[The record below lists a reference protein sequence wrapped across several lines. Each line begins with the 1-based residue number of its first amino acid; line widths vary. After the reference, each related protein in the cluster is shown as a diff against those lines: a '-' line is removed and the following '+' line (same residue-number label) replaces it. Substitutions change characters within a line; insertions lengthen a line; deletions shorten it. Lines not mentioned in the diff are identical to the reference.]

1 MVYILSRRGLHDVA
15 AGTFLMQDHSP
26 LGPEHCV
33 LEPIGPSVSLVDAS
47 EEVAT
52 EARRSPE
59 DHG

>member
-1 MVYILSRRGLHDVA
+1 MA

-52 EARRSPE
+52 EVRRSPE